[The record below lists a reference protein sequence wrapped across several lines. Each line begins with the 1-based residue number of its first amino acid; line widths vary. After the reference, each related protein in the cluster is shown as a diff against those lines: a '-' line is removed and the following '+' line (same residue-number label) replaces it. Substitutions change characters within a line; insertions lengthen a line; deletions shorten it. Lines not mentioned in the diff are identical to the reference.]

1 MAFTNGT
8 LERVSGGNS
17 DAGVVWKYEEDATIA
32 AIRGANYFNKAVD
45 YGVKADDVILIIANN
60 GVGFNTF
67 SVTGV
72 NYTMTASRALTF
84 A

>member
-1 MAFTNGT
+1 MAFTDGT
-8 LERVSGGNS
+8 LERVSGG
-17 DAGVVWKYEEDATIA
+17 
-32 AIRGANYFNKAVD
+32 
-45 YGVKADDVILIIANN
+45 IANN

-67 SVTGV
+67 TVTGA